1 MYFSLRLMVMLKKCQ
16 LFIVFCAWF
25 LLGGCSSSNSPEQ
38 KILDRLQLQSECW
51 NSGDLECFMVGYWQS
66 DSLMFI
72 GKSGVVYGYENT
84 LKRYERT
91 YPDKATMGQLNFD
104 IQHVN
109 KISEDSYFV
118 VGKYHLT
125 REIGDAEGY
134 FSLLWRLID
143 GEWTIVADH
152 SS

>member
-1 MYFSLRLMVMLKKCQ
+1 MIRKYYLLINFCVA
-16 LFIVFCAWF
+16 IVFA
-25 LLGGCSSSNSPEQ
+25 GCNSIDSPEQ
-38 KILDRLQLQSECW
+38 KIMDRLNLQTECW
-51 NSGDLECFMVGYWQS
+51 NSGDLECFVVGYWQS

-72 GKSGVVYGYENT
+72 GKSRVIYGYENT
-84 LKRYERT
+84 LERYKKS
-91 YPDKATMGQLNFD
+91 YPDKKSMGQLKFD
-104 IQHVN
+104 ILHIN
-109 KISEDSYFV
+109 KISEDAYFV

>member
-1 MYFSLRLMVMLKKCQ
+1 MVRKYYFFMFLSG
-16 LFIVFCAWF
+16 IV
-25 LLGGCSSSNSPEQ
+25 LLAGCVSKNAPGD
-38 KILDRLQLQSECW
+38 KIIDRLQLQTECW
-51 NSGDLECFMVGYWQS
+51 NSGDLDCFMVGYWQS

-72 GKSGVVYGYENT
+72 GKSGVIYGYENT
-84 LKRYERT
+84 LERYERT

-104 IQHVN
+104 IKHVN
-109 KISEDSYFV
+109 KISEDAYFV
-118 VGKYHLT
+118 VGKYHLS
-125 REIGDAEGY
+125 REMGDAEGY

>member
-1 MYFSLRLMVMLKKCQ
+1 MIRKYYLLINFCVA
-16 LFIVFCAWF
+16 IVFA
-25 LLGGCSSSNSPEQ
+25 GCNSIDSPEQ
-38 KILDRLQLQSECW
+38 KIMDRLNLQTECW
-51 NSGDLECFMVGYWQS
+51 NSGDLECFVVGYWQS

-72 GKSGVVYGYENT
+72 GKSGVIYGYENT
-84 LKRYERT
+84 LERYKKS
-91 YPDKATMGQLNFD
+91 YPDKKSMGQLKFD
-104 IQHVN
+104 ILHIN
-109 KISEDSYFV
+109 KISEDAYFV